1 MDRDT
6 AVGLLARG
14 ALGPAAVLLASG
26 CQVGSDPERLNVLV
40 VLVESRVTRKSPE
53 RFRQRNGESKF
64 PKRMCMPDRD
74 TLGTRHLYSHT
85 GYIKIRI

>member
-6 AVGLLARG
+6 AVSLLARG